1 MRKTVLA
8 LALVALLP
16 ACNDDETTT
25 DSNGTTS
32 ASEPEATIA
41 QVTVTASPTLV
52 PAVATGD
59 PDFPWAISW
68 QTQVRETGGI
78 AATVTTIDVH
88 LLDLVV
94 TYSGPDLVAAS
105 TTGSV
110 SLAARGTLTF
120 NGNLFYALSDGGRLA
135 VVSVVVWLQDAR
147 GNIISQVAQ
156 FRIE

>member
-1 MRKTVLA
+1 VRKIVLA

-16 ACNDDETTT
+16 ACNDDEDTSG
-25 DSNGTTS
+25 SNGTTS

-41 QVTVTASPTLV
+41 QVTVTATPTLV

-59 PDFPWAISW
+59 SNFPWAISW
-68 QTQVRETGGI
+68 QTQVRETAGI

-88 LLDLVV
+88 LVDLVL
-94 TYSGPDLVAAS
+94 TYAEPDLSAAS

-120 NGNLFYALSDGGRLA
+120 NGSLSYAIDDGARLA
-135 VVSVVVWLQDAR
+135 VVSVVVWLRDAR
-147 GNIISQVAQ
+147 GNVISQVAQ
-156 FRIE
+156 FRIV

>member
-1 MRKTVLA
+1 LRKIVLA

-16 ACNDDETTT
+16 ACNDDEDTPE
-25 DSNGTTS
+25 SNGTTS

-41 QVTVTASPTLV
+41 QVTVTATPTLV
-52 PAVATGD
+52 PAESTAD
-59 PDFPWAISW
+59 PDLPWAISW
-68 QTQVRETGGI
+68 QTQVTETGGI

-94 TYSGPDLVAAS
+94 SYSGPELSAAS

-110 SLAARGTLTF
+110 ALAARGNLTF
-120 NGNLFYALSDGGRLA
+120 NGNLFYALPDGARLA

-147 GNIISQVAQ
+147 GNTISQVAQ
-156 FRIE
+156 FRIV